1 MWGPVLVVLFLIGS
15 QARELPVEHELLWQA
30 DMVEVPQ
37 EVEQAELASRAG
49 KLSRVD
55 PYTRF
60 AT

>member
-1 MWGPVLVVLFLIGS
+1 MVVLFLIGS

-37 EVEQAELASRAG
+37 EVEQAELASRAD